1 MPPFYLLSV
10 SFSANQ
16 ALRPG
21 SQAPGSQAHPPP
33 TPPVLHSSRRD
44 GETLKWAAQ
53 TPDSPWCHVLL
64 SDPLANK
71 QMATLNNQVP
81 GVQEQAQTSEPY
93 ITSP

>member
-1 MPPFYLLSV
+1 MPPP
-10 SFSANQ
+10 AG
-16 ALRPG
+16 A
-21 SQAPGSQAHPPP
+21 
-33 TPPVLHSSRRD
+33 HSSRRD

-64 SDPLANK
+64 SDRLANK
-71 QMATLNNQVP
+71 QMATLNNQLP